1 MDLRHVVG
9 FLDDYL
15 NISAYPDSSV
25 NGLQVEGSESV
36 EKVAFAVDASM
47 QSFMYAVE
55 VEADMLVCHHG
66 IIWNGIERVTGLIRE
81 RLKFLLENEI
91 SLYAA
96 HLPLDAHPEIGNNAM
111 ILRGIGVEPEEE
123 FGEYRGTKIGYAGYT
138 SAEFEE
144 ILEKLE
150 ERFGEVGYMKF
161 GDDIV
166 EKVAAVSGR
175 GAGYIEEAM
184 RSGVDLLITG
194 EIEHSAYH
202 TAKDGGMNVIY
213 LGHYSSETPGI
224 RALMNVVEDKLGLE
238 VEFLDI
244 PTDL

>member
-1 MDLRHVVG
+1 MELWHVVS

-15 NISAYPDSSV
+15 RISAYPDSSI
-25 NGLQVEGSESV
+25 NGLQVEGGEAV

-47 QSFMYAVE
+47 QSFMQAVE
-55 VEADMLVCHHG
+55 VEADLLVCHHG
-66 IIWNGIERVTGLIRE
+66 IIWNGIERVTGLVRD

-96 HLPLDAHPEIGNNAM
+96 HIPLDAHPEIGNNAM
-111 ILRGIGVEPEEE
+111 ILRSIGVEPEEE
-123 FGEYRGTKIGYAGYT
+123 FGDYRGVKIGFAGYT
-138 SAEFEE
+138 SEDFEE

-150 ERFGEVGYMKF
+150 DRFGDVGYMKF
-161 GDDIV
+161 GNDVI

-184 RSGVDLLITG
+184 RSQVDLLITG

-202 TAKDGGMNVIY
+202 TARDAEMNVIY
-213 LGHYSSETPGI
+213 LGHYSSETLGMK
-224 RALMNVVEDKLGLE
+224 ALMNVVEDKLGLD

-244 PTDL
+244 PTEL